1 MKAMKYFLLALLIV
15 ISCSSV
21 IAQITQDQVKDLLRL
36 AEQGN
41 GKAQYVLGAIYYAG
55 KGVKKDYKKAVKWT
69 RLAAEQG
76 NSKGQYNLGTLYLN
90 GRGVRK
96 DYIKAYMW
104 FSLSGMLGDKAA
116 IKERDRIQ
124 RQLNPMELKKAQQLA
139 NHWKL
144 NAIQNISRNVDI
156 HGMMGEIN
164 KISDGRQLG
173 RVVLKHK

>member
-104 FSLSGMLGDKAA
+104 FSLSGMQGDKAA
-116 IKERDRIQ
+116 IKERDRLQ

-144 NAIQNISRNVDI
+144 KKKTHVTPA
-156 HGMMGEIN
+156 E
-164 KISDGRQLG
+164 K
-173 RVVLKHK
+173 

>member
-76 NSKGQYNLGTLYLN
+76 NSKGQYNLGSLYLN

-104 FSLSGMLGDKAA
+104 VSLSGMQGDKAA

-124 RQLNPMELKKAQQLA
+124 SYRRRRTQRGKRWRIHILILSQRGRKRREGRSIMKMIMKATQLEKTES
-139 NHWKL
+139 H
-144 NAIQNISRNVDI
+144 
-156 HGMMGEIN
+156 
-164 KISDGRQLG
+164 
-173 RVVLKHK
+173 